1 MTQGVKMNNYWEEEL
16 DKEGAL
22 RFGVNLNEIV
32 LYKKCVNRGYGSIW
46 YEVHLID
53 NRVLTASMPGH

>member
-1 MTQGVKMNNYWEEEL
+1 MNNYWEEEL